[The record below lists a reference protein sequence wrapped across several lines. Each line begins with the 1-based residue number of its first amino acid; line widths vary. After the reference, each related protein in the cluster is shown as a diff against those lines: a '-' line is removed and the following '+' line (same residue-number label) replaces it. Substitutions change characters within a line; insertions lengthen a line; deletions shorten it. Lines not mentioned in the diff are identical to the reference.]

1 MKARK
6 LRKSKKR
13 IVALGAVLTVIGVVG
28 TAAAFGAGGR
38 DGRDGRQVQ
47 VRGNRVTVPVAGGRV
62 VVDAASLAVRGR
74 ADDGRAWQLSAP
86 AADALGPVARISV
99 HGDRATW
106 RYPAKGLT
114 VTAAARDGRLAVTV
128 RSARKSTLTWP
139 VTATDPNTSE
149 VQFPRGEGLSVPV
162 ADRWWNSAGAGL
174 AGSEAGLSDGLT
186 MPFWG
191 TSLRDG
197 HGASYIAESDIAT
210 TLKFVSAGGRLH
222 TETEHAFSPAQDTLD
237 YTLTFA
243 LTDGSPVAA
252 ARDYRAWLQAH
263 GGITTL
269 RRKIAR
275 NPEVGKLVGAFHA
288 YTWGQARTA
297 QGVQRLREL
306 GIDRMWL
313 GYDAD
318 GSPMDRS
325 AVSLA
330 ERSGYLVGPYDSWA
344 NAQDPAAADSSVSTW
359 PAPVWQDACVR
370 GADGRIVTGFGGRG
384 CYVSSEALRGA
395 EPAHHYLAD
404 RTRDM
409 TANGANSYF
418 LDVDAA
424 GELFTDHS
432 PAHPMTQARDRENRL
447 RRLARLSGGRG
458 LVVGSESAGSWANG
472 VLAFSHGSG
481 TPAPD
486 RLWSLERDRA
496 TWGGYAPAG
505 APGIFFK
512 PVRLPADVAKA
523 MYDPRYRVP
532 LYQTV
537 LHDSVVSTER
547 WELSWSKLPD
557 QSRTR
562 ALLAMLYNVP
572 LNVVLDK
579 AELDAHG
586 RQIAQLQKYF
596 EPLHK
601 AAATR
606 PMTGFRWLT
615 PDRLVQ
621 RTTFGDGVL
630 TVTANFSDRAHDGLP
645 AGCVDAAVDGGR
657 AQRLCPAGL

>member
-6 LRKSKKR
+6 IKKTKKK
-13 IVALGAVLTVIGVVG
+13 IVALSAALTVIGVVG
-28 TAAAFGAGGR
+28 TATAFGTGVR
-38 DGRDGRQVQ
+38 DGRRVEAH
-47 VRGNRVTVPVAGGRV
+47 GNRVTVPVAGGRA
-62 VVDAASLAVRGR
+62 VVDTTSLAVRAQ
-74 ADDGRAWQLSAP
+74 ADDGHAWQLSAP
-86 AADALGPVARISV
+86 AADALGPAGQVSV

-106 RYPAKGLT
+106 GYPAKGLL

-128 RSARKSTLTWP
+128 HSTRKGTLTWP
-139 VTATDPNTSE
+139 VTATDQNTSDL
-149 VQFPRGEGLSVPV
+149 QIPRGEGLSVPV
-162 ADRWWNSAGAGL
+162 TDRWWNSAGAGL
-174 AGSEAGLSDGLT
+174 AGSEAGMSDGLT

-191 TSLRDG
+191 TSLRGG
-197 HGASYIAESDIAT
+197 HGASYIAESDIGT
-210 TLKFVSAGGRLH
+210 TLRFVSADGRLH
-222 TETEHAFSPAQDTLD
+222 TETEHAFSPSEDTLH

-252 ARDYRAWLQAH
+252 ARDYRAWLQSH

-269 RRKIAR
+269 RQKIAR
-275 NPEVGKLVGAFHA
+275 NPEVGRLVGAFHA

-297 QGVQRLREL
+297 QGVERLREL

-344 NAQDPAAADSSVSTW
+344 NAQDPASADTSVSRW
-359 PAPVWQDACVR
+359 PAPVWQDACVQ
-370 GADGRIVTGFGGRG
+370 GADGKVVTGFGGRG
-384 CYVSSEALRGA
+384 CYVSSEALRRA
-395 EPAHHYLAD
+395 EPTRHYLAD
-404 RTRDM
+404 RTREM

-432 PAHPMTQARDRENRL
+432 PTHPMTQAQDRRNRL
-447 RRLARLSGGRG
+447 RRMAWLSGDRK
-458 LVVGSESAGSWANG
+458 LVLGSESAGSWANG
-472 VLAFSHGSG
+472 ALAFSHGSG
-481 TPAPD
+481 TPVPD
-486 RLWSLERDRA
+486 QLWKLERDRA
-496 TWGGYAPAG
+496 AWGGYTPAG
-505 APGIFFK
+505 APGIFFR
-512 PVRLPADVAKA
+512 PVRLPADLAKA

-537 LHDSVVSTER
+537 LHDSVISTER

-572 LNVVLDK
+572 LNLVLDK

-586 RQIAQLQKYF
+586 KQIAQLQKYF

-601 AAATR
+601 AAATQ
-606 PMTGFRWLT
+606 PMTDFRRLT

-630 TVTANFSDRAHDGLP
+630 TVTANFSAHTHDGLP
-645 AGCVDAAVDGGR
+645 AGCADATVKGGK
-657 AQRLCPAGL
+657 AQRLCPAAL